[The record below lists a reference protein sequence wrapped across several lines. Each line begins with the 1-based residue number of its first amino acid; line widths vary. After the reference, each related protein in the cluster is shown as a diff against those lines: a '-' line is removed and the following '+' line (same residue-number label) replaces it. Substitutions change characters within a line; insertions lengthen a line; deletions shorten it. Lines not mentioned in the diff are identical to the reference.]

1 MKEKERHMLAT
12 RRPSSPFIEQL
23 RGVSLFAG
31 CTDKELERIDRLGC
45 PNEVEAG
52 TVLCR
57 QGSVG
62 RQTFVILE
70 GEATVTIGGAD
81 VAHLGPGSFFGEMSV
96 LDGTPRVGTVTAKT
110 RMALLVFTPQEL
122 AELLE
127 NARVVRRML
136 AAVSGRLRLAE
147 RSNGVD
153 RTR

>member
-1 MKEKERHMLAT
+1 MLAT
-12 RRPSSPFIEQL
+12 RRPPTRLIDQL
-23 RGVSLFAG
+23 RGVSLFAS

-45 PNEVEAG
+45 PNEVEPGA
-52 TVLCR
+52 VLCR

-70 GEATVTIGGAD
+70 GEATVTIDGAE

-96 LDGTPRVGTVTAKT
+96 LDGSPRVGTVTAT
-110 RMALLVFTPQEL
+110 TPMTLLVFTPQEL
-122 AELLE
+122 AELLS

-136 AAVSGRLRLAE
+136 ATVSGRLRLAE